1 MFGLLPDK
9 PPRVLSRTPALPPIV
24 SHTVSRPDKNG
35 FCSVEAEFNV
45 KTPSVGY
52 LLFRG
57 TLAAEKERGQVEVRE
72 LEFKPVE

>member
-1 MFGLLPDK
+1 MLPVISGAA
-9 PPRVLSRTPALPPIV
+9 PRVLSRTPALPRIV
-24 SHTVSRPDKNG
+24 SHTVSRPDKDG

-45 KTPSVGY
+45 RTPSVGY
-52 LLFRG
+52 LLFRD